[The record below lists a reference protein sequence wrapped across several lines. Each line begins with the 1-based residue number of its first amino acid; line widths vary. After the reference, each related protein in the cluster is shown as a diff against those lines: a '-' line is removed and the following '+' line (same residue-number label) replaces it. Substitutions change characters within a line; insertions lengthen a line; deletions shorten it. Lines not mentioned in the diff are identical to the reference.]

1 MKKLL
6 LELSTNKRLISKLKK
21 DQALVKKVLDVYDVT
36 LTAWENLDKNGYDR
50 IWDCGYL

>member
-1 MKKLL
+1 MKKLV
-6 LELSTNKRLISKLKK
+6 LELSTNKRLLSKL
-21 DQALVKKVLDVYDVT
+21 KKVLDVYDVT